1 MFSKLIQ
8 VDIYVYKLWALKSQ
22 LLTHEGHRNTAQ
34 VKLKVSY
41 MLKFADSENSL
52 IHLPLGTPIL
62 LFYVFD

>member
-22 LLTHEGHRNTAQ
+22 LLTHEGNRNTAQ